1 MSERGSSAVA
11 MAGVLG
17 VIAVLAVAVA
27 SVGILYGAKAQAQT
41 AADAGALA
49 AAVATYPPVARGSP
63 DAVARSVIA
72 ENGSRLVSCR
82 CGVDSSLSARTVEVV
97 TAVGVSVP
105 IFGVVEVGASS
116 RAEFDPMRWLGW

>member
-11 MAGVLG
+11 MAGVVG
-17 VIAVLAVAVA
+17 VVAVLAVAVA
-27 SVGILYGAKAQAQT
+27 SIGILYGAKAQAQT

-49 AAVATYPPVARGSP
+49 AAVATYPPIARGSP
-63 DAVARSVIA
+63 AVVARSVVT

-82 CGVDSSLSARTVEVV
+82 CGVDTSLSERTVEVV

-105 IFGVVEVGASS
+105 IFGTVEVGASS